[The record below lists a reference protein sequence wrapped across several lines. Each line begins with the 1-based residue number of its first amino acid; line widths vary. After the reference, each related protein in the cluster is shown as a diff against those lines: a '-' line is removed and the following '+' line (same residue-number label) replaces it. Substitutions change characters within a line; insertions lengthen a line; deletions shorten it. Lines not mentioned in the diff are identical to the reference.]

1 MLKETLHGKRIE
13 RIGGSRLN
21 GIGRTLL
28 CCFLAALTSG
38 YTVLAEASEPGAPPA
53 LDGPQVVAQLMRH
66 NAERAA
72 LLKRYVA
79 CRYYSIRYS
88 GFPSDKSADMLV
100 SVAFEAP
107 AKRDFHILRAN
118 GSHLLS
124 SHVLKELLAH
134 EKESQDPQNAAQTAL
149 STDNY
154 DFQLVGTDTLN
165 GRPQY
170 VLQVTPRTQNKY
182 LYRGKLWVDAS
193 EFAVSKLSAEP
204 ATNPSF
210 WITHTD
216 IQHEYKKV
224 DKFWLPAQ
232 NTTVSKI
239 RMGGSAKLRIQY
251 LDYEIGAAAS
261 AADAACANVPSGTAV
276 SENQ

>member
-1 MLKETLHGKRIE
+1 
-13 RIGGSRLN
+13 
-21 GIGRTLL
+21 
-28 CCFLAALTSG
+28 
-38 YTVLAEASEPGAPPA
+38 
-53 LDGPQVVAQLMRH
+53 MRH

-72 LLKRYVA
+72 LLKRYVG
-79 CRYYSIRYS
+79 CRYYSVRYS

-107 AKRDFHILRAN
+107 AKRDFHVLHAN
-118 GSHLLS
+118 GSHLLIG
-124 SHVLKELLAH
+124 HVLKELLAH
-134 EKESQDPQNAAQTAL
+134 EKESQDQQNAAKTAL

-154 DFQLVGTDTLN
+154 DFQLAGTDTLN

-170 VLQVTPRTQNKY
+170 VLQVTPRTTNKY

-193 EFAVSKLSAEP
+193 EFAVSRLSAEP

-224 DKFWLPAQ
+224 DEFWLPAQ
-232 NTTVSKI
+232 NTTISKI
-239 RMGGSAKLRIQY
+239 RLGGSAKLKIEY
-251 LDYEIGAAAS
+251 LDYEIGAAPGS
-261 AADAACANVPSGTAV
+261 ADGACANVPGGGPARDS
-276 SENQ
+276 Q